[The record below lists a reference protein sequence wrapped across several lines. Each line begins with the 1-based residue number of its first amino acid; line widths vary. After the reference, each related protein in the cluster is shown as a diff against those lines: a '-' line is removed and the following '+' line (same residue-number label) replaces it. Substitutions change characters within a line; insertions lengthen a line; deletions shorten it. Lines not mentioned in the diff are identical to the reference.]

1 MSIQNVKQCF
11 FHEVIPDSG
20 SSRTIFGKELLDAQ
34 GIQFEPNFD
43 SEELFNASN
52 NPMTVNGTAQLTIT
66 FNGKSKLVDGLV
78 SEDLK
83 DQVLLS
89 WYDSEDLGALSITR
103 FASLGKPN
111 EKRLKNI
118 KKKFEKILRDTLSD
132 KPMSGPPMKLHF
144 KKRSS

>member
-1 MSIQNVKQCF
+1 
-11 FHEVIPDSG
+11 
-20 SSRTIFGKELLDAQ
+20 
-34 GIQFEPNFD
+34 
-43 SEELFNASN
+43 
-52 NPMTVNGTAQLTIT
+52 MTVNGTAQLTIT

-118 KKKFEKILRDTLSD
+118 KKQILMLA
-132 KPMSGPPMKLHF
+132 
-144 KKRSS
+144 